1 MNPEDRA
8 DLQLVEE
15 LQAGNLDALGKIIN
29 KYQRIFYK
37 LAYRIVLNHD
47 DTEDIVQDSFIKIY
61 ENINKYD
68 KRYRFFSWA
77 STIVI
82 NSSIN
87 KHKAK
92 KVKLKHL
99 EKSAEQTKQ
108 KTKTTEIFKD
118 IVNKEKT
125 EIAGKLLKK
134 LPFEY
139 RICLILRAYE
149 ELSYDEIA
157 GRLGISVGT
166 VMSRISRG
174 RRKINELLKKYT

>member
-29 KYQRIFYK
+29 KYQNAFYK
-37 LAYRIVLNHD
+37 LAYRIILNHQD
-47 DTEDIVQDSFIKIY
+47 AEDIVQDSFIKIY
-61 ENINKYD
+61 ENINRYD

-77 STIVI
+77 STIVV

-99 EKSAEQTKQ
+99 EKSAEQTKH
-108 KTKTTEIFKD
+108 KTESTRIFKEIAD
-118 IVNKEKT
+118 KEKT
-125 EIAGKLLKK
+125 EIARKLLKK

-149 ELSYDEIA
+149 ELSYDEISN
-157 GRLGISVGT
+157 RLGISVGT

-174 RRKINELLKKYT
+174 RKKINELLKKYT